1 MLIFTAHYF
10 CCSPRLTQ
18 IISVY
23 PAISHS
29 FLAFPSVTRCC
40 SFRSIPSSSA
50 NFCAS
55 LTKKIIKK
63 KKKLTRECL
72 PAQPGCFLFMQLNS
86 LITKSHCRICV
97 SVDIQYFYLCDLILS
112 LIKFSALWLSLLSI
126 IIKIIIITIYIIMFN
141 FDLTTPKIN

>member
-18 IISVY
+18 IILVY

-63 KKKLTRECL
+63 KNINQRVPSS
-72 PAQPGCFLFMQLNS
+72 PARLLSLQLNS

-126 IIKIIIITIYIIMFN
+126 IIKIIIITIYLIMFN